1 LDGGGRFVF
10 ALIGKK
16 AGDPRGRSQVAYLG
30 ADDRRVLPRP
40 LRRMV
45 RFGVSL
51 ATGRIHIP
59 GHTGTLATFGFLS
72 AVGLYG
78 MSLGG
83 HAQDV
88 AQATT
93 AAVGF
98 AIEDVRVSGN
108 GETSEIDI
116 LQLLGLDGTTSL
128 VALDVDAARRKL
140 SSLPWVQYA
149 EVRKIYP
156 RTIEVMLKEREA
168 FGVWQHGS
176 ELSLIERNGS
186 IIAPLRDSKFASLP
200 LFVGRDAETAA
211 ASFFEQMATWPE
223 IRSRIRAYVRVAGRR
238 WDVHLDNGVVLKL
251 PEANI
256 GKAIAVL
263 ARLEKEQGILER
275 DIAGVDLRL
284 EDRTTV
290 ELTTAASERRKEA
303 LEARNKALKKAGEQ
317 S

>member
-1 LDGGGRFVF
+1 MF
-10 ALIGKK
+10 ALIGRK
-16 AGDPRGRSQVAYLG
+16 AGGPRGRSQALYLG
-30 ADDRRVLPRP
+30 AEERRVLPRP
-40 LRRMV
+40 LRRV
-45 RFGVSL
+45 FRFCVSL

-59 GHTGTLATFGFLS
+59 AHTGTVAAAGFLA

-83 HAQDV
+83 HGQTV

-108 GETSEIDI
+108 DQTSEIDI

-128 VALDVDAARRKL
+128 VALDIDSARRKL
-140 SSLPWVQYA
+140 SALPWVQYA

-156 RTIEVMLKEREA
+156 KTIEVMLKERQA
-168 FGVWQHGS
+168 FGIWQHGS
-176 ELSLIERNGS
+176 ELSLIEKNGS
-186 IIAPLRDSKFASLP
+186 VIAPLRDNKFASLP

-211 ASFFEQMATWPE
+211 SSFEDAMAGWPE
-223 IRSRIRAYVRVAGRR
+223 LKNRVKAYVRIAGRR
-238 WDVHLDNGVVLKL
+238 WDLHLDNGVVLKL
-251 PEANI
+251 PEANVA
-256 GKAIAVL
+256 KALRVL
-263 ARLEKEQGILER
+263 ARLEKEQGLLER
-275 DIAGVDLRL
+275 DVAAVDLRL

-290 ELTTAASERRKEA
+290 QLTPGALDRRREA
-303 LEARNKALKKAGEQ
+303 LDARTKALKKLGEQ